1 MTRPPFQSA
10 GRLIR
15 YSAPSHTPSRTA
27 GAWPHRPSQRR
38 PPLRRRA
45 ARGEMLYRARRA
57 QSSRRHPSHALARV
71 PSCAGSRSSSPS
83 LSSLPEEGRARI
95 ALLLDSHHAHNGQP
109 RRGVRGGPARRP
121 APCRAC
127 RRRRL
132 PIDKPRAL
140 PAAEVWPCL
149 RRGLSEATT
158 GEAAGH
164 RGRGG
169 ERRMGEEDDRGVKKF
184 PPWRSRSVRGSTFY
198 GAARSGFALPW
209 PEPLS

>member
-95 ALLLDSHHAHNGQP
+95 ALLLDSHHPTTGSLAEAYAAVLHVARRLAAPAAADVSQSTSLARCRLRRFGPACDVGSLRP
-109 RRGVRGGPARRP
+109 RPARRP
-121 APCRAC
+121 A
-127 RRRRL
+127 
-132 PIDKPRAL
+132 I
-140 PAAEVWPCL
+140 
-149 RRGLSEATT
+149 
-158 GEAAGH
+158 AAGAGNGAWAK
-164 RGRGG
+164 RMIGG
-169 ERRMGEEDDRGVKKF
+169 
-184 PPWRSRSVRGSTFY
+184 
-198 GAARSGFALPW
+198 
-209 PEPLS
+209 